1 MNPRRLSEAA
11 ALAAV
16 VLAGVL
22 ILAHN
27 VRGMADVT
35 LLNVSYD
42 PTRELYERLNPSFES
57 ADARAEGHTIHIRQ
71 SHGGSSRQARAVIAG
86 EEEADVVTLGLPSD
100 VDGLAKRGLVGQDWA
115 AQFPNRAVPYTSTIV
130 FVVRAGNPK
139 AVHDWPDLV
148 REGVEVVTP
157 DPKSSGNGKLSVLAA
172 WGSVVTRGGDA
183 AAAHDYL
190 QALYAH
196 AVGLNPGARGAA
208 DTFAVERVGDVHL
221 TWENEAIREVAA
233 SNGALQIVYPPVS
246 ILAEPSVAV
255 VETNAH
261 RHGLTTEAKAYL
273 AYLFTES
280 AQETIADLGYRPTNL
295 KVRDRHTDRLPPLT
309 LFPVTAIARDW
320 ADAQQ
325 RFFAENGVL
334 DTLHRPKTQ

>member
-1 MNPRRLSEAA
+1 MIRRRLGDV
-11 ALAAV
+11 AAV
-16 VLAGVL
+16 LAILLAGAL
-22 ILAHN
+22 IVGRNASETGAT
-27 VRGMADVT
+27 V

-42 PTRELYERLNPSFES
+42 PTRELYARLNPGFE
-57 ADARAEGHTIHIRQ
+57 AAYAKEAGRAVHVRQ

-86 EEEADVVTLGLPSD
+86 DEAADVVTLGLPSD
-100 VDGLAKRGLVGQDWA
+100 VDGLVKRGLVAPDWT

-148 REGVEVVTP
+148 RDGVEVVTP
-157 DPKSSGNGKLSVLAA
+157 DPRSSGNGKLSALAA

-190 QALYAH
+190 EALYAH
-196 AVGLNPGARGAA
+196 AVGLNAGARGAA

-233 SNGALQIVYPPVS
+233 SDGALQIVYPPVS
-246 ILAEPSVAV
+246 ILAEPAVAV
-255 VETNAH
+255 VEANAR
-261 RHGLTTEAKAYL
+261 RHGLTAEARAYL
-273 AYLFTES
+273 AYLFTEP
-280 AQETIADLGYRPTNL
+280 AQEAIAELGYRPTDAR
-295 KVRDRHTDRLPPLT
+295 VHARHTERLPPLT

-334 DTLHRPKTQ
+334 DTLHRPQTQ